1 MVRFKQNEIRGNM
14 KSFKDINIQDE
25 YRTYTTNIIR
35 DFYIPVLSCSVL
47 YQRAVGFFS
56 STSMIQLLDG
66 LESLVK
72 NGGKIQLVVSPKLS
86 EKDIEAIATGYKSRD
101 EVIDHSITDIIDDVR
116 MRGHERRLYLL
127 SKLIEQGYVDIK
139 VAFLSKNNS
148 IGMFHEKLGI
158 MTDHE
163 ENYLA
168 FSGSLNESETA
179 FSINYE
185 SFDVF
190 RSWIESEKDKAKSKM
205 VVFQNMWINNEKGID
220 VIEFP
225 KVALNQLRKIT
236 YEYTQKYGE
245 RDVVDEFEVSEDL
258 NRYLGS
264 NVPKV
269 PDDLKVRDY
278 QQAAIDNWKFNDYV
292 GIFDMAT
299 GAGKTITGIYGLT
312 TLFNNMRRLPVIIVA
327 PYTHLV
333 EQWVEDLEWFNI
345 RPIVGYSHSMY
356 KNYKKKLNDKLTS
369 FKYKKSDFI
378 CFITTNASFRTKS
391 VQDLVDMFPDET
403 LIIIDEAHNFGS
415 KRLKVS
421 LPFRFKYRMALSATI
436 DRHNDDEG
444 TQFLYEYFG
453 SKVIEYTLERA
464 ILEEKLSEY
473 KYYPIMTHL
482 TEEEYYSYKQ
492 LTFEIAKHIREVKGK
507 IKISEIGKM
516 LLLKRS
522 RIIAGA
528 QQKITK
534 LIEVIEPYKNEDGI
548 LIYSG
553 AANLIDEETDDDEI
567 RMIDLISSRLYN
579 EYRML
584 TSQFTSHE
592 DKTTRKGIIDYFVKK
607 DIQAIVAIKCLDE
620 GVNIPSIKTAFILAS
635 STNPKEYVQRRGR
648 VLRRHKDKEYSEIY
662 DFIVLPHQIEHASQ
676 LTDEEKTQDY
686 GLVKREL
693 IRVYEFSKLS
703 LNSSIGFRF
712 IQKIL
717 DSYPGIK
724 FEEIVNEN
732 KKGED
737 NDYN

>member
-56 STSMIQLLDG
+56 SSSMIQLLDG

-190 RSWIESEKDKAKSKM
+190 RSWIESEKDKAQSKK

-225 KVALNQLRKIT
+225 KVALSQLRKIT

-245 RDVVDEFEVSEDL
+245 SDLLDEIEVSEEHST
-258 NRYLGS
+258 YLAS
-264 NVPKV
+264 NVPKI
-269 PDDLKVRDY
+269 PDDLEIRDY

-345 RPIVGYSHSMY
+345 KPIIGYSHSNYRNY
-356 KNYKKKLNDKLTS
+356 KNDLRERLVHYKFEASNFL
-369 FKYKKSDFI
+369 

-391 VQDLVDMFPDET
+391 VQEIVELFPDET

-415 KRLKVS
+415 KLLSLS
-421 LPFRFKYRMALSATI
+421 LPSRFSYRMALSATI
-436 DRHNDDEG
+436 NRHNDQEG
-444 TQFLYEYFG
+444 TEFLYSYFKQ
-453 SKVIEYTLERA
+453 KVIEYTLERA
-464 ILEEKLSEY
+464 IREDKLSQY
-473 KYYPIMTHL
+473 KYYP
-482 TEEEYYSYKQ
+482 Q
-492 LTFEIAKHIREVKGK
+492 LTYLSEDEFNDYNAITAEIAKCIKNEKGK
-507 IKISEIGKM
+507 IRISEAGKM

-522 RIIAGA
+522 RLIAGA
-528 QQKITK
+528 VNKVSNLMSAISD
-534 LIEVIEPYKNEDGI
+534 YSSDDGI

-553 AANLIDEETDDDEI
+553 ATNLINDDVDEEEI
-567 RMIDLISSRLYN
+567 RMIDMISNQLHKTFGMITSR
-579 EYRML
+579 
-584 TSQFTSHE
+584 FTAQE
-592 DKTTRKGIIDYFVKK
+592 DKQTRKRIIEYFVQK

-648 VLRRHKDKEYSEIY
+648 VLRKSSNKSFAEIF
-662 DFIVLPHQIEHASQ
+662 DFIVLPRDIEVASV
-676 LTDEEKTQDY
+676 LTDAEKSQDY

-693 IRVYEFSKLS
+693 KRVFEFTRLS
-703 LNSSIGFRF
+703 MNSYLGYQF
-712 IQKIL
+712 IHKIL
-717 DSYPGIK
+717 EAYKGIS
-724 FEEIVNEN
+724 FEQISMEGENLEIL
-732 KKGED
+732 
-737 NDYN
+737 